1 MSWSVNR
8 EAFGAGE
15 LYDVVAYAHFA
26 VETCRAVYF
35 SLILARVGYMAIG
48 YGSGNVMPIDC
59 Y

>member
-26 VETCRAVYF
+26 VGARRAAYF
-35 SLILARVGYMAIG
+35 SLILARVEYMATG
-48 YGSGNVMPIDC
+48 YGAGNLMPMDR
-59 Y
+59 

>member
-26 VETCRAVYF
+26 VETCRAVHF
-35 SLILARVGYMAIG
+35 NLILARVEYMAIG
-48 YGSGNVMPIDC
+48 YGAGNLMAIDG
-59 Y
+59 

>member
-26 VETCRAVYF
+26 VETCRAVHF
-35 SLILARVGYMAIG
+35 NLILARVEYMAIG
-48 YGSGNVMPIDC
+48 
-59 Y
+59 